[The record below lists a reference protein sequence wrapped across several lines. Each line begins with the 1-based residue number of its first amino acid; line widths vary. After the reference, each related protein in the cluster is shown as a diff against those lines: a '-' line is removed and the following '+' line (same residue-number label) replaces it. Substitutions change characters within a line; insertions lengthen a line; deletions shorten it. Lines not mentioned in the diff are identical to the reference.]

1 MFTKNNFLKPLSVA
15 AITIL
20 VSATS
25 CKDKEKEKVTETVT
39 TNTVNPDSAN
49 RTQTDTV
56 TTTTTTT
63 STSTESTKKIATY
76 GKPNPAKKGGK
87 GKLVFLPWKVNV
99 NEKIEM
105 DKEGVYTRADI
116 MPSFPGGEKALSKYL
131 EDNLKY
137 PDAAIEE
144 GVEGTVELVF
154 AVDEMGK
161 VYAPMLKSQ
170 KMGYGLEDEAM
181 RVIRK
186 MPNWNPGSI
195 KGRNVKTRF
204 NLPVTFQIN

>member
-1 MFTKNNFLKPLSVA
+1 MFTKNNLLKPLSVA
-15 AITIL
+15 AITVL
-20 VSATS
+20 VFATS
-25 CKDKEKEKVTETVT
+25 CKDKEKENVTETVT
-39 TNTVNPDSAN
+39 TNTTANPDSVN
-49 RTQTDTV
+49 RTQGDSV

-63 STSTESTKKIATY
+63 STESTKKVATY

-87 GKLVFLPWKVNV
+87 GRLVFLPWKVNV

-116 MPSFPGGEKALSKYL
+116 MPSFPGGEKALTKYL

-137 PDAAIEE
+137 PEAAIED

-161 VYAPMLKSQ
+161 VYAPMLKSE

-204 NLPVTFQIN
+204 NLPVSFVIN

>member
-1 MFTKNNFLKPLSVA
+1 MFTKNNLLKPLSVA
-15 AITIL
+15 AITLL
-20 VSATS
+20 VFATS
-25 CKDKEKEKVTETVT
+25 CKDKEKENVTETVT
-39 TNTVNPDSAN
+39 TNTTANPDSAN
-49 RTQTDTV
+49 RTQGDSV

-63 STSTESTKKIATY
+63 STESTKKVATY

-87 GKLVFLPWKVNV
+87 GRLVFLPWKVNV

-105 DKEGVYTRADI
+105 DKEGVYSRADI
-116 MPSFPGGEKALSKYL
+116 MPSFPGGEKALTKYL

-137 PDAAIEE
+137 PEAAIED

-161 VYAPMLKSQ
+161 VYAPMLKSE

-204 NLPVTFQIN
+204 NLPVSFVIN